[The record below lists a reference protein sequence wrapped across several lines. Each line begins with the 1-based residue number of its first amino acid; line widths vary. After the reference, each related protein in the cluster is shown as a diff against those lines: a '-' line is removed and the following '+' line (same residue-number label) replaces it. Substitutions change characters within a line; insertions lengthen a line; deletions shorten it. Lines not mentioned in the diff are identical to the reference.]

1 MGRQVLFAKDVFLGY
16 ICPKKYI
23 FMSIFRD
30 WTRDKLKERFGLKR
44 VPNHPI
50 LLDWLEQA
58 SPIEVD
64 AYEEETL
71 RRWREQ
77 MLLYVDYWSEDELK
91 MKFIGNI
98 ITLVNYDTEEL
109 SAFANRALDGTVDGE
124 YISGIPD
131 FMVAR
136 GKQEVKSPFFC
147 LHEYKKELDN
157 NSPDPAAQ
165 CLVAMLV
172 AQQKN
177 LDTPQMAGKPLY
189 GSYVIG
195 RNWFFLILDGLEY
208 SISKA
213 FDATDSDDLIK
224 VLKVLKVCKN
234 KIFDIWEKP

>member
-1 MGRQVLFAKDVFLGY
+1 
-16 ICPKKYI
+16 
-23 FMSIFRD
+23 MSTFRE
-30 WTRDKLKERFGLKR
+30 WTREKLKERFGLTRRK
-44 VPNHPI
+44 NHPV
-50 LLDWLEQA
+50 LLEWLEQA
-58 SPIEVD
+58 LPIEVD
-64 AYEEETL
+64 AYEETYLTRICEIA
-71 RRWREQ
+71 Q
-77 MLLYVDYWSEDELK
+77 LYIDDWNDDELK

-98 ITLVNYDTEEL
+98 ITLVGYDTEEL

-124 YISGIPD
+124 YMSGNPD

-157 NSPDPAAQ
+157 NSPDPAGQ

-177 LDTPQMAGKPLY
+177 LDTPQMAGKPIY

-208 SISKA
+208 SISDA
-213 FDATDSDDLIK
+213 FVTTHQDDLIK
-224 VLKVLKVCKN
+224 VLKILKVCKN
-234 KIFDIWEKP
+234 KIIDIWEKQ

>member
-1 MGRQVLFAKDVFLGY
+1 
-16 ICPKKYI
+16 
-23 FMSIFRD
+23 MSTFRE
-30 WTRDKLKERFGLKR
+30 WTREKLKERFGLKR
-44 VPNHPI
+44 IPNHPI
-50 LLDWLEQA
+50 LLEWFEKAL
-58 SPIEVD
+58 PIEVD

-124 YISGIPD
+124 YISGNPD

-157 NSPDPAAQ
+157 NSPDPAGQ

-177 LDTPQMAGKPLY
+177 MDTPKMAGKPLY

-195 RNWFFLILDGLEY
+195 RNWFFMILDGVAY

-213 FDATDSDDLIK
+213 FDATDAADTMQI
-224 VLKVLKVCKN
+224 LKLLKSHKQT
-234 KIFDIWEKP
+234 IFEIWGDE

>member
-1 MGRQVLFAKDVFLGY
+1 
-16 ICPKKYI
+16 
-23 FMSIFRD
+23 MSTFRD
-30 WTRDKLKERFGLKR
+30 WTREKLKERFGLKR
-44 VPNHPI
+44 VHNHAT
-50 LLDWLEQA
+50 LLEWFEKA
-58 SPIEVD
+58 TPIEVD

-109 SAFANRALDGTVDGE
+109 SAFANRALEGTVDGE
-124 YISGIPD
+124 YLSGNPD

-157 NSPDPAAQ
+157 NSPDPAGQ
-165 CLVAMLV
+165 CLAAMLV
-172 AQQKN
+172 AQHKN
-177 LDTPQMAGKPLY
+177 LDTPQMVGRPLY

-195 RNWFFLILDGLEY
+195 RNWFFIILDGNEY
-208 SISKA
+208 SISDA
-213 FDATDSDDLIK
+213 FVSTHQDDLIK
-224 VLKVLKVCKN
+224 VLKMLKVCK
-234 KIFDIWEKP
+234 KIIFEIWGN

>member
-1 MGRQVLFAKDVFLGY
+1 
-16 ICPKKYI
+16 
-23 FMSIFRD
+23 MSTFRE
-30 WTRDKLKERFGLKR
+30 WTREKLKERFGLTRRK
-44 VPNHPI
+44 NHPV
-50 LLDWLEQA
+50 LLEWLEQA
-58 SPIEVD
+58 LPIEVD
-64 AYEEETL
+64 AYEETYLTRICEIA
-71 RRWREQ
+71 Q
-77 MLLYVDYWSEDELK
+77 LYIDDWNDDELK

-98 ITLVNYDTEEL
+98 ITLVGYDTEEL

-124 YISGIPD
+124 YMSGNPD

-157 NSPDPAAQ
+157 NSPDPAGQ

-177 LDTPQMAGKPLY
+177 LDTPQMAGKPIY

-208 SISKA
+208 SISDA
-213 FDATDSDDLIK
+213 FVTTHQDDLIK
-224 VLKVLKVCKN
+224 VLKILKVCKN
-234 KIFDIWEKP
+234 KIIDIWEKP

>member
-1 MGRQVLFAKDVFLGY
+1 
-16 ICPKKYI
+16 
-23 FMSIFRD
+23 MSTFRE
-30 WTRDKLKERFGLKR
+30 WTREKLKERFGLTRRK
-44 VPNHPI
+44 NHPI
-50 LLDWLEQA
+50 LLEWLEKAQSIEISAFEQA
-58 SPIEVD
+58 SLDFYQVNLVD
-64 AYEEETL
+64 FI
-71 RRWREQ
+71 
-77 MLLYVDYWSEDELK
+77 DYWSEDELK

-98 ITLVNYDTEEL
+98 ITLVGYDTEEL
-109 SAFANRALDGTVDGE
+109 SAFANRALDGTVEGE
-124 YISGIPD
+124 YMSGNPD

-157 NSPDPAAQ
+157 NSPDPAGQ

-177 LDTPQMAGKPLY
+177 LDTPQMAGKPIY

-224 VLKVLKVCKN
+224 VLKILKVCKN
-234 KIFDIWEKP
+234 KIIDIWEKP